1 MYDRFVYNE
10 KGKLTMLKKII
21 KNFVQWKV
29 MLIIQIIISV
39 IFTIFLIQLNVL
51 PLLYNVLIIIAEMLC
66 ALGVCFLIKNA
77 QKIRL
82 IIGHVLSIL
91 IIIVLIMGCFVVNK
105 GQSTLKNVT
114 SDNVQT
120 NRISLYVLDESS
132 YKELSDLKN
141 QNIEANVNDEHMAEA
156 IDALNKEVKLSIQGQ
171 EDYVQMSNDLYDQK
185 TVGIYMNEAQ
195 SALFDE
201 IHEDFHE
208 KTRVLYTY
216 EIEEKVEDF
225 SKDVSVT
232 QNTFNVFISGIDT
245 TGPVSTVSRSDVN
258 MIVTVDPTN
267 KKILMTSIPRDYYV
281 TLANMSKKD
290 KLTHAGLAG
299 VENSVKTLE
308 NFLDIDINYYAR
320 VNFTSLIQM
329 VDALGGIEVYSD
341 QDIPK
346 LGIHEGVNQMD
357 GKKALS
363 FSRERYSY
371 KSGDN
376 HRVQNQQKV
385 LEAMLNK
392 MMSPAIITNYSSILE
407 NINGS
412 FETNMTSQE
421 ITSLLKMQLSDMAK
435 WDIQQIQ
442 LEGHGAMMTGG
453 AYMPNHK
460 LYYMIPDQSSV
471 DKCVSII
478 KDMED

>member
-1 MYDRFVYNE
+1 
-10 KGKLTMLKKII
+10 MLKNVIDKI
-21 KNFVQWKV
+21 VRWKI
-29 MLIIQIIISV
+29 MLVIQVLISIV
-39 IFTIFLIQLNVL
+39 LAVLLIQLNVL
-51 PLLYNVLIIIAEMLC
+51 PMMYIAIIIVIEIL
-66 ALGVCFLIKNA
+66 LGVGIFFVMRNA
-77 QKIRL
+77 QKVRL
-82 IIGHVLSIL
+82 IVSHIISLVISIMLVIGCMAVSQGNSAIQGL
-91 IIIVLIMGCFVVNK
+91 
-105 GQSTLKNVT
+105 T
-114 SDNVQT
+114 SDHTQT
-120 NRISLYVLDESS
+120 NRISLYVLDDSS
-132 YKELSDLKN
+132 YQELSDLKN
-141 QNIEANVNDEHMAEA
+141 QSIEANVNDEHMAEA
-156 IDALNKEVKLSIQGQ
+156 IDALNKEVALSIQGQ

-185 TVGIYMNEAQ
+185 TAGIYMNEAQ

-216 EIEEKVEDF
+216 EITEEVEDF

-232 QNTFNVFISGIDT
+232 QNAFNVFISGIDT

-258 MIVTVDPTN
+258 MIVTVNPQS

-281 TLANMSKKD
+281 TLANMGQKD

-308 NFLDIDINYYAR
+308 NFLGIDINYYAR

-346 LGIHEGVNQMD
+346 LGIHEGINDMD

-371 KSGDN
+371 KNGDN

-385 LEAMLNK
+385 LEAMINK

-407 NINGS
+407 NIDGS
-412 FETNMTSQE
+412 FETNMTSDE
-421 ITSLLKMQLSDMAK
+421 ITSLIRMQLNDMAS

-442 LEGHGAMMTGG
+442 LQGHGAMLTGG
-453 AYMPNHK
+453 AYMPGNR
-460 LYYMIPDQSSV
+460 LYYMIPDEDSV
-471 DKCVSII
+471 SQCVAQI
-478 KDMED
+478 KEVQENH

>member
-1 MYDRFVYNE
+1 
-10 KGKLTMLKKII
+10 
-21 KNFVQWKV
+21 
-29 MLIIQIIISV
+29 MLIIQILISIV
-39 IFTIFLIQLNVL
+39 LAVLLIQLNVL
-51 PLLYNVLIIIAEMLC
+51 PMMYIIMIIVLEILLGVGIFFLMRNAHKVRLIVSHLISLVISIVLIIGCMVVSKGNNA
-66 ALGVCFLIKNA
+66 IKG
-77 QKIRL
+77 L
-82 IIGHVLSIL
+82 
-91 IIIVLIMGCFVVNK
+91 
-105 GQSTLKNVT
+105 T
-114 SDNVQT
+114 SDHTQT
-120 NRISLYVLDESS
+120 NRISLYVLEESS
-132 YKELSDLKN
+132 YQELDDLKN
-141 QNIEANVNDEHMAEA
+141 QSIEANINDEHMSDA

-171 EDYVQMSNDLYDQK
+171 EDYVQMSDDLYDQK
-185 TVGIYMNEAQ
+185 TAGIYMNEAQ

-208 KTRVLYTY
+208 KTRILYTY
-216 EIEEKVEDF
+216 EITEKVEDF

-232 QNTFNVFISGIDT
+232 QNAFNIFISGIDT

-258 MIVTVDPTN
+258 MIVTVNPQS

-281 TLANMSKKD
+281 TLANKGKKD

-308 NFLDIDINYYAR
+308 NFLNIDINYYAR

-346 LGIHEGVNQMD
+346 LGIHEGINQMD

-392 MMSPAIITNYSSILE
+392 MMSPAIITNYSSILDH
-407 NINGS
+407 IDGC
-412 FETNMTSQE
+412 FETNMTSDE
-421 ITSLLKMQLSDMAK
+421 ITSLIKMQLSDMSS

-442 LEGHGAMMTGG
+442 LQGHGAMLTGG
-453 AYMPNHK
+453 AYMPGNR
-460 LYYMIPDQSSV
+460 LYYMIPDEDSV
-471 DKCVSII
+471 SQCVAQI
-478 KDMED
+478 KEVQENH

>member
-1 MYDRFVYNE
+1 
-10 KGKLTMLKKII
+10 MLKNIIDKII
-21 KNFVQWKV
+21 QWKIV
-29 MLIIQIIISV
+29 LMIQALMSIV
-39 IFTIFLIQLNVL
+39 LAVLLIQLNVL
-51 PLLYNVLIIIAEMLC
+51 PMMYIAIIIVIEIL
-66 ALGVCFLIKNA
+66 LGVGIFFLMRNA
-77 QKIRL
+77 QKVRL
-82 IIGHVLSIL
+82 IVSH
-91 IIIVLIMGCFVVNK
+91 IISLVISIVLVIGCMAVSQGNSAIH
-105 GQSTLKNVT
+105 GLT
-114 SDNVQT
+114 SDHTQT
-120 NRISLYVLDESS
+120 NRISLYVLDDSS
-132 YKELSDLKN
+132 YQELSDLKN
-141 QNIEANVNDEHMAEA
+141 QSIEANVNDEHMAEA
-156 IDALNKEVKLSIQGQ
+156 IDALNKEVALSIQGQ

-185 TVGIYMNEAQ
+185 TAGIYMNEAQ

-216 EIEEKVEDF
+216 EITEEVEDF

-232 QNTFNVFISGIDT
+232 QNAFNVFISGIDT

-258 MIVTVDPTN
+258 MIVTVNPQS
-267 KKILMTSIPRDYYV
+267 KKILMTSIPRDYYI
-281 TLANMSKKD
+281 TLANMGQKD

-308 NFLDIDINYYAR
+308 NFLGIDINYYAR

-346 LGIHEGVNQMD
+346 LGIHEGINDMD

-371 KSGDN
+371 KNGDN

-385 LEAMLNK
+385 LEAMINK
-392 MMSPAIITNYSSILE
+392 MMSPAIITNYSSILDH
-407 NINGS
+407 IDGC
-412 FETNMTSQE
+412 FETNMTSDE
-421 ITSLLKMQLSDMAK
+421 ITSLIKMQLSDMSS

-442 LEGHGAMMTGG
+442 LQGHGAMLTGG
-453 AYMPNHK
+453 AYMPGNR
-460 LYYMIPDQSSV
+460 LYYMIPDEDSV
-471 DKCVSII
+471 SQCVAQI
-478 KDMED
+478 KEVQENH

>member
-1 MYDRFVYNE
+1 
-10 KGKLTMLKKII
+10 ML
-21 KNFVQWKV
+21 V
-29 MLIIQIIISV
+29 IQILISIV
-39 IFTIFLIQLNVL
+39 LAVLLIQLNVL
-51 PLLYNVLIIIAEMLC
+51 PMMYIIMIIVLEIL
-66 ALGVCFLIKNA
+66 LGVGIFFLMRNA
-77 QKIRL
+77 QKVRL
-82 IIGHVLSIL
+82 IISHL
-91 IIIVLIMGCFVVNK
+91 ISLVISIVLIVGCMVVSK
-105 GQSTLKNVT
+105 GNNAIKGLT
-114 SDNVQT
+114 SDHTQT
-120 NRISLYVLDESS
+120 NRISLYVLEESS
-132 YKELSDLKN
+132 YQELDDLKN
-141 QNIEANVNDEHMAEA
+141 QSIEANINDEHMSDA

-171 EDYVQMSNDLYDQK
+171 EDYVQMSDDLYDQK
-185 TVGIYMNEAQ
+185 TAGIYMNEAQ

-208 KTRVLYTY
+208 KTRILYTY
-216 EIEEKVEDF
+216 EITEKVEDF

-232 QNTFNVFISGIDT
+232 QNAFNIFISGIDT

-258 MIVTVDPTN
+258 MIVTVNPQS

-281 TLANMSKKD
+281 TLANKGKKD

-308 NFLDIDINYYAR
+308 NFLNIDINYYAR

-346 LGIHEGVNQMD
+346 LGIHEGINQMD

-363 FSRERYSY
+363 FSRESYSY

-392 MMSPAIITNYSSILE
+392 MMSPAIITNYSSILDH
-407 NINGS
+407 IDGC
-412 FETNMTSQE
+412 FETNMTSDE
-421 ITSLLKMQLSDMAK
+421 ITSLIKMQLSDMSS

-442 LEGHGAMMTGG
+442 LQGHGAMLTGG
-453 AYMPNHK
+453 AYMPGNR
-460 LYYMIPDQSSV
+460 LYYMIPDEDSV
-471 DKCVSII
+471 SQCVAQI
-478 KDMED
+478 KEVQENH

>member
-1 MYDRFVYNE
+1 
-10 KGKLTMLKKII
+10 
-21 KNFVQWKV
+21 
-29 MLIIQIIISV
+29 MLIIQILISIV
-39 IFTIFLIQLNVL
+39 LAVLLIQLNVL
-51 PLLYNVLIIIAEMLC
+51 PMMYIIMIIVLEIL
-66 ALGVCFLIKNA
+66 LGVGIFFLMRNA
-77 QKIRL
+77 QKVRL
-82 IIGHVLSIL
+82 IISHL
-91 IIIVLIMGCFVVNK
+91 ISLVISIVLIVGCMVVSK
-105 GQSTLKNVT
+105 GNNAIKGLT
-114 SDNVQT
+114 SDHTQT
-120 NRISLYVLDESS
+120 NRISLYVLEESS
-132 YKELSDLKN
+132 YQELDDLKN
-141 QNIEANVNDEHMAEA
+141 QSIEANINDEHMSDA
-156 IDALNKEVKLSIQGQ
+156 IDALNKKVKLSIQGQ

-185 TVGIYMNEAQ
+185 TAGIYMNEAQ

-208 KTRVLYTY
+208 KTRILYTY
-216 EIEEKVEDF
+216 EITEKVEDF

-232 QNTFNVFISGIDT
+232 QNAFNIFISGIDT

-258 MIVTVDPTN
+258 MIVTVNPQS

-281 TLANMSKKD
+281 TLANKGKKD

-308 NFLDIDINYYAR
+308 NFLNIDINYYAR

-346 LGIHEGVNQMD
+346 LGIHEGINQMD

-392 MMSPAIITNYSSILE
+392 MMSPAIITNYSSILDH
-407 NINGS
+407 IDGC
-412 FETNMTSQE
+412 FETNMTSDE
-421 ITSLLKMQLSDMAK
+421 ITSLIKMQLSDMSS

-442 LEGHGAMMTGG
+442 LQGHGAMLTGG
-453 AYMPNHK
+453 AYMPGNR
-460 LYYMIPDQSSV
+460 LYYMIPDEDSV
-471 DKCVSII
+471 SQCVAQI
-478 KDMED
+478 KEVQENH

>member
-1 MYDRFVYNE
+1 MF
-10 KGKLTMLKKII
+10 KKII
-21 KNFVQWKV
+21 DKIVRWKI
-29 MLIIQIIISV
+29 MLVIQAIIS
-39 IFTIFLIQLNVL
+39 IILAILLIQLNVL
-51 PLLYNVLIIIAEMLC
+51 PMMYIAIIIAIEILI
-66 ALGVCFLIKNA
+66 GVGIFFLMRNA
-77 QKIRL
+77 QKVRL
-82 IIGHVLSIL
+82 IVSH
-91 IIIVLIMGCFVVNK
+91 IISFVVSIVLIMGCFVVNK

-156 IDALNKEVKLSIQGQ
+156 IEALNKEVKLSIQGQ
-171 EDYVQMSNDLYDQK
+171 EDYVQMSDDLYDQK
-185 TVGIYMNEAQ
+185 TAGIYMNEAQ

-245 TGPVSTVSRSDVN
+245 TGPVFTVSRSDVN

-281 TLANMSKKD
+281 TLANMGKKD

-308 NFLDIDINYYAR
+308 NFLGIDINYYAR

>member
-1 MYDRFVYNE
+1 
-10 KGKLTMLKKII
+10 MLKNIIDKII
-21 KNFVQWKV
+21 QWKIV
-29 MLIIQIIISV
+29 LMIQALISIV
-39 IFTIFLIQLNVL
+39 FAALLIQLNVL
-51 PLLYNVLIIIAEMLC
+51 PMMYIAIIIVIEIL
-66 ALGVCFLIKNA
+66 LGVGIFFLMRNA
-77 QKIRL
+77 QKVRL
-82 IIGHVLSIL
+82 IVSH
-91 IIIVLIMGCFVVNK
+91 IISLVISIVLVIGCMAVSQGNSAIQ
-105 GQSTLKNVT
+105 GLT
-114 SDNVQT
+114 SDHTQT
-120 NRISLYVLDESS
+120 NRISLYVLDDSS
-132 YKELSDLKN
+132 YQELSDLKD
-141 QNIEANVNDEHMAEA
+141 QSIEANVNDEHMAEA
-156 IDALNKEVKLSIQGQ
+156 IDALNKEVDLSIQGQ
-171 EDYVQMSNDLYDQK
+171 EDYVQMSNHLYDQK
-185 TVGIYMNEAQ
+185 TAGIYMNEAQ

-208 KTRVLYTY
+208 KTKILYTY
-216 EIEEKVEDF
+216 EITEEIEDF

-232 QNTFNVFISGIDT
+232 QNAFNIFISGIDT

-258 MIVTVDPTN
+258 MIVTVNPQS

-281 TLANMSKKD
+281 TLANKGKKD

-346 LGIHEGVNQMD
+346 LGIHEGINQMD

-392 MMSPAIITNYSSILE
+392 MMSPAIITNYSSILDH
-407 NINGS
+407 IDGC
-412 FETNMTSQE
+412 FETNMTSDE
-421 ITSLLKMQLSDMAK
+421 ITSLIKMQLSDMSS

-442 LEGHGAMMTGG
+442 LQGHGAMLTGG
-453 AYMPNHK
+453 AYMPGNR
-460 LYYMIPDQSSV
+460 LYYMIPDEDSV
-471 DKCVSII
+471 SQCVAQI
-478 KDMED
+478 KEVQENH

>member
-1 MYDRFVYNE
+1 
-10 KGKLTMLKKII
+10 MLKNIIDKI
-21 KNFVQWKV
+21 VRWKI
-29 MLIIQIIISV
+29 MLVIQVLISIV
-39 IFTIFLIQLNVL
+39 LAVLLIQLNVL
-51 PLLYNVLIIIAEMLC
+51 PMMYIAIIIVIEIL
-66 ALGVCFLIKNA
+66 LGVGIFFLMRNA
-77 QKIRL
+77 QKVRL
-82 IIGHVLSIL
+82 IVSH
-91 IIIVLIMGCFVVNK
+91 IISLVISIVLVIGCMAVSQGNSAIQ
-105 GQSTLKNVT
+105 GLT
-114 SDNVQT
+114 SDHTQT
-120 NRISLYVLDESS
+120 NRISLYVLDDSS
-132 YKELSDLKN
+132 YQELSDLKD
-141 QNIEANVNDEHMAEA
+141 QSIEANVNDEHMAEA
-156 IDALNKEVKLSIQGQ
+156 IDALNKEVDLSIQGQ

-185 TVGIYMNEAQ
+185 TAGIYMNEAQ

-216 EIEEKVEDF
+216 EITEEVEDF

-232 QNTFNVFISGIDT
+232 QNAFNVFISGIDT

-258 MIVTVDPTN
+258 MIVTVNPQS

-281 TLANMSKKD
+281 TLANMGQKD

-308 NFLDIDINYYAR
+308 NFLGIDINYYAR

-346 LGIHEGVNQMD
+346 LGIHEGINDMD

-371 KSGDN
+371 KNGDN

-385 LEAMLNK
+385 LEAMINK

-407 NINGS
+407 NIDGS
-412 FETNMTSQE
+412 FETNMTSDE
-421 ITSLLKMQLSDMAK
+421 ITSLIRMQLNDMAS

-442 LEGHGAMMTGG
+442 LQGHGAMLTGG
-453 AYMPNHK
+453 AYMPGNR
-460 LYYMIPDQSSV
+460 LYYMIPDEESV
-471 DKCVSII
+471 NQCVSKI
-478 KDMED
+478 KEIQGNN

>member
-1 MYDRFVYNE
+1 
-10 KGKLTMLKKII
+10 
-21 KNFVQWKV
+21 
-29 MLIIQIIISV
+29 MLIIQILISIV
-39 IFTIFLIQLNVL
+39 LAVLLIQLNVL
-51 PLLYNVLIIIAEMLC
+51 PMMYIIMIIVLEIL
-66 ALGVCFLIKNA
+66 LGVGIFFLMRNA
-77 QKIRL
+77 QKVRL
-82 IIGHVLSIL
+82 IISHL
-91 IIIVLIMGCFVVNK
+91 ISLVISIVLIVGCMVVSK
-105 GQSTLKNVT
+105 GNNAIKGLT
-114 SDNVQT
+114 SDHTQT
-120 NRISLYVLDESS
+120 NRISLYVLEESS
-132 YKELSDLKN
+132 YQELDDLKN
-141 QNIEANVNDEHMAEA
+141 QSIEANINDEHMSDA

-171 EDYVQMSNDLYDQK
+171 EDYVQMSDDLYDQK
-185 TVGIYMNEAQ
+185 TAGIYMNEAQ

-208 KTRVLYTY
+208 KTRILYTY
-216 EIEEKVEDF
+216 EITEKVEDF

-232 QNTFNVFISGIDT
+232 QNAFNIFISGIDT

-258 MIVTVDPTN
+258 MIVTVNPQS

-281 TLANMSKKD
+281 TLANKGKKD

-308 NFLDIDINYYAR
+308 NFLNIDINYYAR

-346 LGIHEGVNQMD
+346 LGIHEGINQMD

-392 MMSPAIITNYSSILE
+392 MMSPAIITNYSSILDH
-407 NINGS
+407 IDGC
-412 FETNMTSQE
+412 FETNMTSDE
-421 ITSLLKMQLSDMAK
+421 ITSLIKMQLSDMSS

-442 LEGHGAMMTGG
+442 LQGHGAMLTGG
-453 AYMPNHK
+453 AYMPGNR
-460 LYYMIPDQSSV
+460 LYYMIPDEDSV
-471 DKCVSII
+471 SQCVAQI
-478 KDMED
+478 KEVQENH

>member
-1 MYDRFVYNE
+1 
-10 KGKLTMLKKII
+10 
-21 KNFVQWKV
+21 
-29 MLIIQIIISV
+29 MLIIQILISIV
-39 IFTIFLIQLNVL
+39 LAVLLIQLNVL
-51 PLLYNVLIIIAEMLC
+51 PMMYIIMIIVLEILLGVGIFFLMRNAHKVRLIVSHLISLVISIVLIIGCMVVSKGNNA
-66 ALGVCFLIKNA
+66 IKG
-77 QKIRL
+77 L
-82 IIGHVLSIL
+82 
-91 IIIVLIMGCFVVNK
+91 
-105 GQSTLKNVT
+105 T
-114 SDNVQT
+114 SDHTQT
-120 NRISLYVLDESS
+120 NRISLYVLEESS
-132 YKELSDLKN
+132 YQELDDLKN
-141 QNIEANVNDEHMAEA
+141 QSIEANINDEHMSDA

-171 EDYVQMSNDLYDQK
+171 EDYVQMSDDLYDQK
-185 TVGIYMNEAQ
+185 TAGIYMNEAQ

-208 KTRVLYTY
+208 KTRILYTY
-216 EIEEKVEDF
+216 EITEKVEDF

-232 QNTFNVFISGIDT
+232 QNAFNIFISGIDT

-258 MIVTVDPTN
+258 MIVTVNPQS

-281 TLANMSKKD
+281 TLANKGKKD

-308 NFLDIDINYYAR
+308 NFLNIDINYYAR

-346 LGIHEGVNQMD
+346 LGIHEGINQMD

-392 MMSPAIITNYSSILE
+392 MMSPAIITNYSSILDH
-407 NINGS
+407 IDGC
-412 FETNMTSQE
+412 FETNMTSDE
-421 ITSLLKMQLSDMAK
+421 ITSLIKMQLSDMSS

-442 LEGHGAMMTGG
+442 LQGNGAMLTGG
-453 AYMPNHK
+453 AYMPGNR
-460 LYYMIPDQSSV
+460 LYYMIPDEDSV
-471 DKCVSII
+471 SQCVAQI
-478 KDMED
+478 KEVQENH

>member
-1 MYDRFVYNE
+1 
-10 KGKLTMLKKII
+10 MLKNIIDKI
-21 KNFVQWKV
+21 VGWKI
-29 MLIIQIIISV
+29 MLVIQVLISIILDV
-39 IFTIFLIQLNVL
+39 LLIQLNVL
-51 PLLYNVLIIIAEMLC
+51 PMMYIIMIIVLEIL
-66 ALGVCFLIKNA
+66 LGVGIFFLMRNA
-77 QKIRL
+77 QKVRL
-82 IIGHVLSIL
+82 IVSHIISL
-91 IIIVLIMGCFVVNK
+91 IISIVLVIGCMAVSQGNSAIQ
-105 GQSTLKNVT
+105 GLT
-114 SDNVQT
+114 SDHTQT

-132 YKELSDLKN
+132 YQELDDLKN
-141 QNIEANVNDEHMAEA
+141 QSIEANVNDEHMAEA

-185 TVGIYMNEAQ
+185 TAGIYMNEAQ

-216 EIEEKVEDF
+216 EITEEVEDF

-232 QNTFNVFISGIDT
+232 QNAFNVFISGIDT

-258 MIVTVDPTN
+258 MIVTVNPQS

-281 TLANMSKKD
+281 TLANMGQKD

-308 NFLDIDINYYAR
+308 NFLGIDINYYAR

-346 LGIHEGVNQMD
+346 LGIHEGINDMD

-371 KSGDN
+371 KNGDN

-385 LEAMLNK
+385 LEAMINK
-392 MMSPAIITNYSSILE
+392 MMSPAIITNYSSILDH
-407 NINGS
+407 IDGC
-412 FETNMTSQE
+412 FETNMTSDE
-421 ITSLLKMQLSDMAK
+421 ITSLIKMQLSDMSS

-442 LEGHGAMMTGG
+442 LQGHGAMLTGG
-453 AYMPNHK
+453 AYMPGNR
-460 LYYMIPDQSSV
+460 LYYMIPDEDSV
-471 DKCVSII
+471 SQCVAQI
-478 KDMED
+478 KEVQENH

>member
-1 MYDRFVYNE
+1 
-10 KGKLTMLKKII
+10 MLKNIIDKI
-21 KNFVQWKV
+21 VRWKI
-29 MLIIQIIISV
+29 MLVIQVLISIILDV
-39 IFTIFLIQLNVL
+39 LLIQLNVL
-51 PLLYNVLIIIAEMLC
+51 PMMYIAMIIVVEIL
-66 ALGVCFLIKNA
+66 LGVGIFFLMRNA
-77 QKIRL
+77 QKVRL
-82 IIGHVLSIL
+82 IVSHIISL
-91 IIIVLIMGCFVVNK
+91 IISIVLVIGCMAVSQGNSAIH
-105 GQSTLKNVT
+105 GLT
-114 SDNVQT
+114 SDHTQT
-120 NRISLYVLDESS
+120 NRISLYVLDDSS
-132 YKELSDLKN
+132 YQELSDLKN
-141 QNIEANVNDEHMAEA
+141 QSIEANVNDEHMAEA
-156 IDALNKEVKLSIQGQ
+156 IDALNKEVDLSIQGQ
-171 EDYVQMSNDLYDQK
+171 EDYVQMSNDLYNQK
-185 TVGIYMNEAQ
+185 TAGIYMNEAQ

-216 EIEEKVEDF
+216 EITEEVEDF

-232 QNTFNVFISGIDT
+232 QNAFNVFISGIDT

-258 MIVTVDPTN
+258 MIVTVNPQS

-281 TLANMSKKD
+281 TLANMGQKD

-308 NFLDIDINYYAR
+308 NFLGIDINYYSR

-346 LGIHEGVNQMD
+346 LGIHEGINDMD

-371 KSGDN
+371 KNGDN

-385 LEAMLNK
+385 LEAMINK
-392 MMSPAIITNYSSILE
+392 MMSPAIITNYSSILDH
-407 NINGS
+407 IDGC
-412 FETNMTSQE
+412 FETNMTSDE
-421 ITSLLKMQLSDMAK
+421 ITSLIKMQLSDMSS

-442 LEGHGAMMTGG
+442 LQGHGAMLTGG
-453 AYMPNHK
+453 AYMPGNR
-460 LYYMIPDQSSV
+460 LYYMIPDEDSV
-471 DKCVSII
+471 SQCVAQI
-478 KDMED
+478 KEVQENH

>member
-1 MYDRFVYNE
+1 
-10 KGKLTMLKKII
+10 MLKNIIDKIVRWKII
-21 KNFVQWKV
+21 
-29 MLIIQIIISV
+29 LIIQVIISIV
-39 IFTIFLIQLNVL
+39 LAVLLMQLNVL
-51 PLLYNVLIIIAEMLC
+51 PVMYIAIIIVIEIL
-66 ALGVCFLIKNA
+66 LGVGIFFLMRNA
-77 QKIRL
+77 QKVRL
-82 IIGHVLSIL
+82 IVSHIISLVISIMLVIGCMAVSQGNSAIQGL
-91 IIIVLIMGCFVVNK
+91 
-105 GQSTLKNVT
+105 T
-114 SDNVQT
+114 SDHTQT
-120 NRISLYVLDESS
+120 NRISLYVLEESS
-132 YKELSDLKN
+132 YQELDDLKN
-141 QNIEANVNDEHMAEA
+141 QSIEANINDEHMSDA
-156 IDALNKEVKLSIQGQ
+156 IDALNKKVNLSIQGQ

-185 TVGIYMNEAQ
+185 TAGIYMNEAQ

-208 KTRVLYTY
+208 KTRILYTY
-216 EIEEKVEDF
+216 EITEKVEDF

-232 QNTFNVFISGIDT
+232 QNAFNIFISGIDT

-258 MIVTVDPTN
+258 MIVTVNPQS

-281 TLANMSKKD
+281 TLANKGKKD

-346 LGIHEGVNQMD
+346 LGIHEGINQMD

-392 MMSPAIITNYSSILE
+392 MMSPAIITNYSSILDH
-407 NINGS
+407 IDGC
-412 FETNMTSQE
+412 FETNMTSDE
-421 ITSLLKMQLSDMAK
+421 ITSLIKMQLSDMSS

-442 LEGHGAMMTGG
+442 LQGHGAMLTGG
-453 AYMPNHK
+453 AYMPGNR
-460 LYYMIPDQSSV
+460 LYYMIPDEDSV
-471 DKCVSII
+471 SQCVAQI
-478 KDMED
+478 KEVQENH

>member
-1 MYDRFVYNE
+1 
-10 KGKLTMLKKII
+10 MLKNVMNKLI
-21 KNFVQWKV
+21 QWKI
-29 MLIIQIIISV
+29 MLIIQILISIV
-39 IFTIFLIQLNVL
+39 LAVLLIQLNVL
-51 PLLYNVLIIIAEMLC
+51 PMMYIIM
-66 ALGVCFLIKNA
+66 
-77 QKIRL
+77 
-82 IIGHVLSIL
+82 
-91 IIIVLIMGCFVVNK
+91 IIVLEILLGVGIFFLMRNDQKVRLIVSHLISLIISIVLIVGCMVVSK
-105 GQSTLKNVT
+105 GNNAIQGLT
-114 SDNVQT
+114 SDHTQT
-120 NRISLYVLDESS
+120 NRISLYVLEESS
-132 YKELSDLKN
+132 YQELDDLKN
-141 QNIEANVNDEHMAEA
+141 QSIEANINDEHMSDA
-156 IDALNKEVKLSIQGQ
+156 IDALNKKVNLSIQGQ

-185 TVGIYMNEAQ
+185 TAGIYMNEAQ

-208 KTRVLYTY
+208 KTRILYTY
-216 EIEEKVEDF
+216 EITEKVEDF

-232 QNTFNVFISGIDT
+232 QNAFNIFISGIDT

-258 MIVTVDPTN
+258 MIVTVNPQS

-281 TLANMSKKD
+281 TLSNKGKKD

-308 NFLDIDINYYAR
+308 NFLNIDINYYAR

-346 LGIHEGVNQMD
+346 LGIHEGINQMD

-392 MMSPAIITNYSSILE
+392 MMSPAIITNYSSILDH
-407 NINGS
+407 IDGC
-412 FETNMTSQE
+412 FETNMTSDE
-421 ITSLLKMQLSDMAK
+421 ITSLIKMQLSDMSS

-442 LEGHGAMMTGG
+442 LQGHGAMLTGG
-453 AYMPNHK
+453 AYMPGNR
-460 LYYMIPDQSSV
+460 LYYMIPDEDSV
-471 DKCVSII
+471 SQCVAQI
-478 KDMED
+478 KEVQENH

>member
-1 MYDRFVYNE
+1 
-10 KGKLTMLKKII
+10 MLKNIIDKII
-21 KNFVQWKV
+21 QWKIV
-29 MLIIQIIISV
+29 LIIQALISIILAV
-39 IFTIFLIQLNVL
+39 LLIQLNVL
-51 PLLYNVLIIIAEMLC
+51 PMMYIAIIIVIEILF
-66 ALGVCFLIKNA
+66 GVGIFFLMRNA
-77 QKIRL
+77 QKVRL
-82 IIGHVLSIL
+82 IVSHIISLVISIMLVIGCMAVSQGNSAIQGL
-91 IIIVLIMGCFVVNK
+91 
-105 GQSTLKNVT
+105 T
-114 SDNVQT
+114 SDHTQT

-132 YKELSDLKN
+132 YQELDDLKN
-141 QNIEANVNDEHMAEA
+141 QSIEANVNDEHMAEA

-185 TVGIYMNEAQ
+185 TAGIYMNEAQ

-216 EIEEKVEDF
+216 EITEEVEDF

-232 QNTFNVFISGIDT
+232 QNAFNVFISGIDT

-258 MIVTVDPTN
+258 MIVTVNPQS

-281 TLANMSKKD
+281 TLANMGQKD

-308 NFLDIDINYYAR
+308 NFLGIDINYYAR

-346 LGIHEGVNQMD
+346 LGIHEGINDMD

-371 KSGDN
+371 KNGDN

-385 LEAMLNK
+385 LEAMINK

-407 NINGS
+407 NIDGS
-412 FETNMTSQE
+412 FETNMTSDE
-421 ITSLLKMQLSDMAK
+421 ITSLIKMQLSDMSS

-442 LEGHGAMMTGG
+442 LQGHGAMLTGG
-453 AYMPNHK
+453 AYMPGNR
-460 LYYMIPDQSSV
+460 LYYMIPDEDSV
-471 DKCVSII
+471 SQCVAKI
-478 KDMED
+478 KEVQGNH

>member
-1 MYDRFVYNE
+1 
-10 KGKLTMLKKII
+10 MLKNVMNKLI
-21 KNFVQWKV
+21 QWKV
-29 MLIIQIIISV
+29 MLVIQILISIV
-39 IFTIFLIQLNVL
+39 LAVLLIQLNVL
-51 PLLYNVLIIIAEMLC
+51 PIIYIIMIIVLEIL
-66 ALGVCFLIKNA
+66 LGVGIFFLMRYA
-77 QKIRL
+77 QKVRL
-82 IIGHVLSIL
+82 IISHL
-91 IIIVLIMGCFVVNK
+91 ISLVISIVLIVGCMVVSK
-105 GQSTLKNVT
+105 GNNAIQGLT
-114 SDNVQT
+114 SDHTQT
-120 NRISLYVLDESS
+120 NRISLYVLDDSS
-132 YKELSDLKN
+132 YQELSDLKN
-141 QNIEANVNDEHMAEA
+141 QSIEANVNDEHMAEA

-185 TVGIYMNEAQ
+185 TAGIYMNEAQ

-216 EIEEKVEDF
+216 EITEEVEDF

-232 QNTFNVFISGIDT
+232 QNAFNVFISGIDT

-258 MIVTVDPTN
+258 MIVTVNPQS

-281 TLANMSKKD
+281 TLANMGQKD

-308 NFLDIDINYYAR
+308 NFLGIDINYYAR

-346 LGIHEGVNQMD
+346 LGIHEGVNDMD
-357 GKKALS
+357 GKMALS

-392 MMSPAIITNYSSILE
+392 MMSPAIITNYSSILDH
-407 NINGS
+407 IDGC
-412 FETNMTSQE
+412 FETNMTSDE
-421 ITSLLKMQLSDMAK
+421 ITSLIKMQLSDMSS

-442 LEGHGAMMTGG
+442 LQGHGTMLTGG
-453 AYMPNHK
+453 AYMPGNR
-460 LYYMIPDQSSV
+460 LYYMIPDEDSV
-471 DKCVSII
+471 SQCVAKI
-478 KDMED
+478 KEVQGNH

>member
-1 MYDRFVYNE
+1 
-10 KGKLTMLKKII
+10 MLKNIIDKI
-21 KNFVQWKV
+21 VRWKI
-29 MLIIQIIISV
+29 MLVIQVLISIILDV
-39 IFTIFLIQLNVL
+39 LLIQLNVL
-51 PLLYNVLIIIAEMLC
+51 PMMYIAMIIVIEIL
-66 ALGVCFLIKNA
+66 LGVGIFFLMRNA
-77 QKIRL
+77 QKVRL
-82 IIGHVLSIL
+82 IVSHIISLVISIMLVIGCMAVSQGNSAIQGL
-91 IIIVLIMGCFVVNK
+91 
-105 GQSTLKNVT
+105 T
-114 SDNVQT
+114 SDHTQT
-120 NRISLYVLDESS
+120 NRISLYVLDDSS
-132 YKELSDLKN
+132 YQELSDLKN
-141 QNIEANVNDEHMAEA
+141 QSIEANVNDEHMAEA
-156 IDALNKEVKLSIQGQ
+156 IDALNKEVDLSIQGQ

-185 TVGIYMNEAQ
+185 TAGIYMNEAQ

-216 EIEEKVEDF
+216 EITEEVEDF

-232 QNTFNVFISGIDT
+232 QNAFNVFISGIDT

-258 MIVTVDPTN
+258 MIVTVNPQS

-281 TLANMSKKD
+281 TLANMGQKD

-308 NFLDIDINYYAR
+308 NFLGIDINYYAR

-346 LGIHEGVNQMD
+346 LGIHEGINDMD

-371 KSGDN
+371 KNGDN

-385 LEAMLNK
+385 LEAMINK

-407 NINGS
+407 NIDGS
-412 FETNMTSQE
+412 FETNMTSDE
-421 ITSLLKMQLSDMAK
+421 ITSLIKMQLSDMSS

-442 LEGHGAMMTGG
+442 LQGHGAMLTGG
-453 AYMPNHK
+453 AYMPGNR
-460 LYYMIPDQSSV
+460 LYYMIPDEDSV
-471 DKCVSII
+471 SQCVAQI
-478 KDMED
+478 KEVQENH

>member
-1 MYDRFVYNE
+1 
-10 KGKLTMLKKII
+10 MLKNVMNKLI
-21 KNFVQWKV
+21 QWKV
-29 MLIIQIIISV
+29 MLVIQILISIV
-39 IFTIFLIQLNVL
+39 LAVLLIQLNVL
-51 PLLYNVLIIIAEMLC
+51 PMMYIIMIIVLEIL
-66 ALGVCFLIKNA
+66 LGVGIFFLMRNA
-77 QKIRL
+77 QKVRL
-82 IIGHVLSIL
+82 IISHL
-91 IIIVLIMGCFVVNK
+91 ISLVISIVLIVGCMVVSK
-105 GQSTLKNVT
+105 GNNAIKGLT
-114 SDNVQT
+114 SDHTQT
-120 NRISLYVLDESS
+120 NRISLYVLEESS
-132 YKELSDLKN
+132 YQELDDLKN
-141 QNIEANVNDEHMAEA
+141 QSIEANINDEHMSDA
-156 IDALNKEVKLSIQGQ
+156 IDALNKKVKLSIQGQ

-185 TVGIYMNEAQ
+185 TAGIYMNEAQ

-208 KTRVLYTY
+208 KTRILYTY
-216 EIEEKVEDF
+216 EITEKVEDF

-232 QNTFNVFISGIDT
+232 QNAFNIFISGIDT

-258 MIVTVDPTN
+258 MIVTVNPQS

-281 TLANMSKKD
+281 TLANKGKKD

-346 LGIHEGVNQMD
+346 LGIHEGINQMD

-392 MMSPAIITNYSSILE
+392 MMSPAIITNYSSILDH
-407 NINGS
+407 IDGC
-412 FETNMTSQE
+412 FETNMTSDE
-421 ITSLLKMQLSDMAK
+421 ITSLIKMQLSDMSS

-442 LEGHGAMMTGG
+442 LQGHGAMLTGG
-453 AYMPNHK
+453 AYMPGNR
-460 LYYMIPDQSSV
+460 LYYMIPDEDSV
-471 DKCVSII
+471 SQCVAQI
-478 KDMED
+478 KEVQENH

>member
-1 MYDRFVYNE
+1 
-10 KGKLTMLKKII
+10 MLKNIIDKII
-21 KNFVQWKV
+21 QWKIV
-29 MLIIQIIISV
+29 LMIQALMSIV
-39 IFTIFLIQLNVL
+39 FAALLIQLNVL
-51 PLLYNVLIIIAEMLC
+51 PMMYIAIIIVIEIL
-66 ALGVCFLIKNA
+66 LGVGIFFLMRNA
-77 QKIRL
+77 QKVRL
-82 IIGHVLSIL
+82 IVSH
-91 IIIVLIMGCFVVNK
+91 IISLVISIVLVIGCMAVSQGNSAIH
-105 GQSTLKNVT
+105 GLT
-114 SDNVQT
+114 SDHTQT
-120 NRISLYVLDESS
+120 NRISLYVLDDSS
-132 YKELSDLKN
+132 YQELSDLKN
-141 QNIEANVNDEHMAEA
+141 QSIEANVNDEHMAEA
-156 IDALNKEVKLSIQGQ
+156 IDALNKEVALSIQGQ

-185 TVGIYMNEAQ
+185 TAGIYMNEAQ

-216 EIEEKVEDF
+216 EITEEVEDF

-232 QNTFNVFISGIDT
+232 QNAFNVFISGIDT

-258 MIVTVDPTN
+258 MIVTVNPQS
-267 KKILMTSIPRDYYV
+267 KKILMTSIPRDYYI
-281 TLANMSKKD
+281 TLANMGQKD

-308 NFLDIDINYYAR
+308 NFLGIDINYYAR

-346 LGIHEGVNQMD
+346 LGIHEGINDMD

-371 KSGDN
+371 KNGDN

-385 LEAMLNK
+385 LEAMINK
-392 MMSPAIITNYSSILE
+392 MMSPAIITNYSSILDH
-407 NINGS
+407 IDGC
-412 FETNMTSQE
+412 FETNMTSDE
-421 ITSLLKMQLSDMAK
+421 ITSLIKMQLSDMSS

-442 LEGHGAMMTGG
+442 LQGHGAMLTGG
-453 AYMPNHK
+453 AYMPGNR
-460 LYYMIPDQSSV
+460 LYYMIPDEDSV
-471 DKCVSII
+471 SQCVAQI
-478 KDMED
+478 KEVQENH

>member
-1 MYDRFVYNE
+1 M
-10 KGKLTMLKKII
+10 
-21 KNFVQWKV
+21 
-29 MLIIQIIISV
+29 IQAFMSIV
-39 IFTIFLIQLNVL
+39 LAALLIQLNVL
-51 PLLYNVLIIIAEMLC
+51 PMMYIAIIIVIEIL
-66 ALGVCFLIKNA
+66 LGVGIFFLMRNA
-77 QKIRL
+77 QKVRL
-82 IIGHVLSIL
+82 IVSHIISLVISIMLVIGCMAVSQGNSAIQGL
-91 IIIVLIMGCFVVNK
+91 
-105 GQSTLKNVT
+105 T
-114 SDNVQT
+114 SDHTQT
-120 NRISLYVLDESS
+120 NRISLYVLDDSS
-132 YKELSDLKN
+132 YQELSDLKN
-141 QNIEANVNDEHMAEA
+141 QSIEANVNDEHMAEA
-156 IDALNKEVKLSIQGQ
+156 IDALNKEVALSIQGQ

-185 TVGIYMNEAQ
+185 TAGIYMNEAQ

-216 EIEEKVEDF
+216 EITEEVEDF

-232 QNTFNVFISGIDT
+232 QNAFNVFISGIDT

-258 MIVTVDPTN
+258 MIVTVNPQS

-281 TLANMSKKD
+281 TLANMGQKD

-308 NFLDIDINYYAR
+308 NFLGIDINYYAR

-346 LGIHEGVNQMD
+346 LGIHEGINDMG

-371 KSGDN
+371 KNGDN

-385 LEAMLNK
+385 LEAMINK
-392 MMSPAIITNYSSILE
+392 MMSPAIITNYSSILDH
-407 NINGS
+407 IDGC
-412 FETNMTSQE
+412 FETNMTSDE
-421 ITSLLKMQLSDMAK
+421 ITSLIKMQLSDMSS

-442 LEGHGAMMTGG
+442 LQGHGAMLTGG
-453 AYMPNHK
+453 AYMPGNR
-460 LYYMIPDQSSV
+460 LYYMIPDEDSV
-471 DKCVSII
+471 SQCVAQI
-478 KDMED
+478 KEVQENH

>member
-1 MYDRFVYNE
+1 
-10 KGKLTMLKKII
+10 
-21 KNFVQWKV
+21 
-29 MLIIQIIISV
+29 
-39 IFTIFLIQLNVL
+39 
-51 PLLYNVLIIIAEMLC
+51 
-66 ALGVCFLIKNA
+66 
-77 QKIRL
+77 
-82 IIGHVLSIL
+82 
-91 IIIVLIMGCFVVNK
+91 
-105 GQSTLKNVT
+105 
-114 SDNVQT
+114 
-120 NRISLYVLDESS
+120 
-132 YKELSDLKN
+132 
-141 QNIEANVNDEHMAEA
+141 
-156 IDALNKEVKLSIQGQ
+156 
-171 EDYVQMSNDLYDQK
+171 
-185 TVGIYMNEAQ
+185 
-195 SALFDE
+195 
-201 IHEDFHE
+201 
-208 KTRVLYTY
+208 
-216 EIEEKVEDF
+216 
-225 SKDVSVT
+225 
-232 QNTFNVFISGIDT
+232 
-245 TGPVSTVSRSDVN
+245 

-281 TLANMSKKD
+281 TLANMGKKD

-346 LGIHEGVNQMD
+346 LGIHESVNQMD

>member
-1 MYDRFVYNE
+1 
-10 KGKLTMLKKII
+10 MLKNIIDKII
-21 KNFVQWKV
+21 QWKIV
-29 MLIIQIIISV
+29 LMIQAFMSIV
-39 IFTIFLIQLNVL
+39 LAALLIQLNVL
-51 PLLYNVLIIIAEMLC
+51 PMMYIAIIIVIEIL
-66 ALGVCFLIKNA
+66 LGVGIFFLMRNA
-77 QKIRL
+77 QKVRL
-82 IIGHVLSIL
+82 IVSHIISLVISIMLVIGCMAVSQGNSAIQGL
-91 IIIVLIMGCFVVNK
+91 
-105 GQSTLKNVT
+105 T
-114 SDNVQT
+114 SDHTQT
-120 NRISLYVLDESS
+120 NRISLYVLDDSS
-132 YKELSDLKN
+132 YQELSDLKN
-141 QNIEANVNDEHMAEA
+141 QSIEANVNDEHMAEA
-156 IDALNKEVKLSIQGQ
+156 IDALNKEVALSIQGQ

-185 TVGIYMNEAQ
+185 TAGIYMNEAQ

-216 EIEEKVEDF
+216 EITEEVEDF

-232 QNTFNVFISGIDT
+232 QNAFNVFISGIDT

-258 MIVTVDPTN
+258 MIVTVNPQS

-281 TLANMSKKD
+281 TLANMGQKD

-308 NFLDIDINYYAR
+308 NFLGIDINYYAR

-346 LGIHEGVNQMD
+346 LGIHEGINDMG

-371 KSGDN
+371 KNGDN

-385 LEAMLNK
+385 LEAMINK
-392 MMSPAIITNYSSILE
+392 MMSPAIITNYSSILDH
-407 NINGS
+407 IDGC
-412 FETNMTSQE
+412 FETNMTSDE
-421 ITSLLKMQLSDMAK
+421 ITSLIKMQLSDMSS

-442 LEGHGAMMTGG
+442 LQGHGAMLTGG
-453 AYMPNHK
+453 AYMPGNR
-460 LYYMIPDQSSV
+460 LYYMIPDEDSV
-471 DKCVSII
+471 SQCVAQI
-478 KDMED
+478 KEVQENH

>member
-1 MYDRFVYNE
+1 MF
-10 KGKLTMLKKII
+10 KKII
-21 KNFVQWKV
+21 DKIVRWKI
-29 MLIIQIIISV
+29 MLVIQAIIS
-39 IFTIFLIQLNVL
+39 IILAILLIQLNIL
-51 PLLYNVLIIIAEMLC
+51 PMMYIAIIIALEILI
-66 ALGVCFLIKNA
+66 GIGIFFLMRNA
-77 QKIRL
+77 QKVRL
-82 IIGHVLSIL
+82 IVSH
-91 IIIVLIMGCFVVNK
+91 IISFVVSIVLVIGCFVVNK

-281 TLANMSKKD
+281 TLANMGKKD

>member
-1 MYDRFVYNE
+1 MF
-10 KGKLTMLKKII
+10 KKII
-21 KNFVQWKV
+21 DKIVKWKI
-29 MLIIQIIISV
+29 MLVIQAIIS
-39 IFTIFLIQLNVL
+39 IILAILLIQLNVL
-51 PLLYNVLIIIAEMLC
+51 PMMYIAIIIALEILI
-66 ALGVCFLIKNA
+66 GVGIFFLMRNA
-77 QKIRL
+77 QKARL
-82 IIGHVLSIL
+82 IVSH
-91 IIIVLIMGCFVVNK
+91 IISFVVSIVLVMGCFVVNK

-141 QNIEANVNDEHMAEA
+141 QNIEANVNDEHMAKA

-185 TVGIYMNEAQ
+185 TAGIYMNEAQ

-281 TLANMSKKD
+281 TLANMGKKD

-308 NFLDIDINYYAR
+308 NFLGIDINYYAR

-407 NINGS
+407 NIDGS

>member
-1 MYDRFVYNE
+1 MF
-10 KGKLTMLKKII
+10 KKII
-21 KNFVQWKV
+21 DKIVRWKI
-29 MLIIQIIISV
+29 MLVIQAIIS
-39 IFTIFLIQLNVL
+39 IILAILLIQLNVL
-51 PLLYNVLIIIAEMLC
+51 PMMYIAIIIALEILI
-66 ALGVCFLIKNA
+66 GIGIFFLMSNA
-77 QKIRL
+77 QKVRL
-82 IIGHVLSIL
+82 IVSH
-91 IIIVLIMGCFVVNK
+91 IISFVVSIVLIMGCFVVNK
-105 GQSTLKNVT
+105 GQSTLKSVT

-281 TLANMSKKD
+281 TLANMGKKD

-308 NFLDIDINYYAR
+308 NFLGIDINYYAR

-407 NINGS
+407 NIDGS